1 MVRSV
6 FCLALRPRPELSS
19 KRPAKATTER
29 EQRGERRRR
38 HTWILLSPST
48 VDTDTTDRQKRIP
61 NGTPCPTLGTCFG
74 ATRPYA
80 RRAFTARR
88 PSYLAPGGHET
99 RKRNRD
105 TIVHRIAQR
114 RSGAESEGANTKA
127 DEQTRYDTRSC
138 ERETEAVMEMTLR
151 SQLRFERTN
160 LENDR

>member
-1 MVRSV
+1 MFRSV
-6 FCLALRPRPELSS
+6 FCLALRDQDQSYVSS

-38 HTWILLSPST
+38 HTWILLSPSTVDT

-80 RRAFTARR
+80 RRAFYR
-88 PSYLAPGGHET
+88 PSAVISRARGRT
-99 RKRNRD
+99 RD
-105 TIVHRIAQR
+105 TQTKPGHDRASHRAQR

-127 DEQTRYDTRSC
+127 DEQTRYALVREGNGSGGDDTSLS
-138 ERETEAVMEMTLR
+138 ASLR
-151 SQLRFERTN
+151 KDKS
-160 LENDR
+160 